1 MFYFS
6 LIFKNRVFI
15 PFNLYLLCLADM
27 IKYKYQVEK
36 YGKLLYLNI
45 NSQFSAL
52 FFFIPELLLLLKGFY
67 LLFDFYN
74 IFYTVLGFIVGAE
87 FS

>member
-1 MFYFS
+1 VFYFS

-74 IFYTVLGFIVGAE
+74 IFYTVLGFIVGA
-87 FS
+87 